1 METDSSVAGLRLDG
15 GYRVGEERK
24 HRVSKRGRVGEGR
37 PTKRLPEVVA
47 KIAEAVAIG
56 LTDEEASLLA
66 GINPDTMTEWR
77 KDPEFSGA
85 IKRAGAQRLLMRLE
99 RIEAGEQ
106 GWQGTAW
113 ALERLYPHRFAR
125 PEVMNQIA
133 VVNQGGKVSTER
145 VIVLPGEEFD
155 ALIGRPG
162 YHLCENGDLE
172 RREGSLVY
180 VMVRQG
186 NRTLPMGE

>member
-1 METDSSVAGLRLDG
+1 MGDLAEDG
-15 GYRVGEERK
+15 QPSARRK
-24 HRVSKRGRVGEGR
+24 W
-37 PTKRLPEVVA
+37 LPN
-47 KIAEAVAIG
+47 AEAIAIG
-56 LTDEEASLLA
+56 LTDDETSLLA

-77 KDPEFSGA
+77 RDPEFSGA
-85 IKRAGAQRLLMRLE
+85 IKRATAERLLMRLK
-99 RIEAGEQ
+99 RIEAREQ

-133 VVNQGGKVSTER
+133 VVNQGDNASTER
-145 VIVLPGEEFD
+145 FIVLPGEESN

-180 VMVRQG
+180 EDGPLQQS
-186 NRTLPMGE
+186 NRALPMREKAL

>member
-1 METDSSVAGLRLDG
+1 MIKSEP
-15 GYRVGEERK
+15 ERK
-24 HRVSKRGRVGEGR
+24 ISKRRRRGEGR
-37 PTKRLPEVVA
+37 PSKRTPEVVA
-47 KIAEAVAIG
+47 TIAAAIATG

-85 IKRAGAQRLLMRLE
+85 IKRATAERLLLRLE

-133 VVNQGGKVSTER
+133 VVNQGDKVSTER

-155 ALIGRPG
+155 ALVGRPG
-162 YHLCENGDLE
+162 YHLCENGALE

-186 NRTLPMGE
+186 NRALPMGE